1 MSYSFYYTLE
11 ATHYPV
17 CKLSWDLIR
26 YKDVWRR
33 IFCVTNMWILRL
45 VTISAIIPVHNLWF

>member
-26 YKDVWRR
+26 YKDV
-33 IFCVTNMWILRL
+33 
-45 VTISAIIPVHNLWF
+45 